1 MDKGQNSRETA
12 ILKGVEEE
20 ETAGVQAGNK
30 EEQNHG
36 KLRGVR
42 SEWGKLVSNTTER
55 MESQQNTTEQVNI
68 LGSLC

>member
-1 MDKGQNSRETA
+1 MDKGQNSRETV

-42 SEWGKLVSNTTER
+42 SEWGKLVSNTTE
-55 MESQQNTTEQVNI
+55 
-68 LGSLC
+68 